1 MRNTLAALLSLAL
14 VACSQPAAQQPPPTT
29 RAAAIPSGS
38 LPDGWKARLDDPAA
52 KPDTVSMTAE
62 KDAIVITT
70 GPAGIY
76 YKPDVKAEK
85 DYSVSASFS
94 YVKPVTEPQPYGL
107 VVSGVDLDKER
118 AQFTAF
124 MVRSDGKFRIV
135 QWSGGMVTPLIDW
148 TDAPPM
154 RELKGVKTT
163 NTLEIRAMQDAVHF
177 LIGDKELQQM
187 PRARVG
193 GDGIAGVRIGPGL
206 TVQVTKFEVKK
217 FP

>member
-1 MRNTLAALLSLAL
+1 MRHTLAALLSLAV
-14 VACSQPAAQQPPPTT
+14 VACSQPAAQQTPPAT
-29 RAAAIPSGS
+29 REAPKSSGS
-38 LPDGWKARLDDPAA
+38 LPDGWKVRLDDPAA
-52 KPDTVSMTAE
+52 KSDAVSMTAE
-62 KDAIVITT
+62 KDAVVINS

-85 DYSVSASFS
+85 DYSVTASFS

-107 VVSGVDLDKER
+107 FVSGADLDKDS

-124 MVRSDGKFRIV
+124 MVRSDGKYRIV
-135 QWSGGMVTPLIDW
+135 QWSGGRITPLVEW
-148 TDAPPM
+148 TSAPPM

-163 NTLEIRAMQDAVHF
+163 NTLEIRAMQNAVHF
-177 LIGDKELQQM
+177 LIGDKELHQM

-193 GDGIAGVRIGPGL
+193 ADGIAGVRIGPGL
-206 TVQVTKFEVKK
+206 SVQVSKFEVKK